1 MNDVLANYP
10 ARFYTHDHWVRGS
23 ERGSWGVRLR
33 SDWGQ
38 REGWLAVMVI
48 TQAGQH
54 VNNPPVQ
61 FVHMAG
67 GYSEVTHSGK
77 VNKYDKDI

>member
-38 REGWLAVMVI
+38 REGWLAVMVHRQVSTSTI
-48 TQAGQH
+48 H
-54 VNNPPVQ
+54 LY
-61 FVHMAG
+61 VHMAG